1 MCLLTSFTLIEPY
14 FKSDPL
20 KNKILLLLFSF
31 CWLIVDAQ
39 KTTISGVVVDDL
51 NFFPLQN
58 ATITL
63 AKSSDSLLIG
73 YKRANQ
79 KGSFIFDKIPFGKY
93 DVFISYPD
101 YLGYAG
107 EVTIDEQNSTVKLD
121 TVFMLKNSR
130 LLDEVTILDGSKIKF
145 KGDTIQFVAD
155 SFKVGPNANVE
166 DLLKKLSGLQ
176 VNSKGE
182 IRAFGEKVEKVYVDG
197 EEFFGDDPTIATRN
211 IQAKAIDKVQ
221 VFDKTSEMEELTG
234 ISDGDK
240 IKAINLTLKDEYKKG
255 YFGKATAGIG
265 TKPTYYDGSLLLQ
278 GYTGR
283 SKLAVYGIAS
293 NTGTTG
299 LNFDDMN
306 KFLGSQGN
314 MTMTEEG
321 DMMFY
326 SSGEDDFD
334 WDGRYNGQ
342 GLPSSLAG
350 GASYSTKL
358 SKDKIRIN
366 ANYGYSDQRLDKISS
381 VNKTN
386 FLPEESFASEETELL
401 TNRVINNSGKLA
413 LEMDIDSFTS
423 LKYNF
428 SGSKKDLSSNKEIN
442 STISGLDSVAITD
455 IDREL
460 NSEGFKNS
468 INNTLSLTKK
478 FKKKKR
484 LLTFNGGYNYS
495 EDEGTTKLLSNN
507 IYFRE
512 NKTEILDQ
520 LQIKDN
526 SNTRINGR
534 ITYNEPLGEKWS
546 TQGNYY
552 YNLATNQSSKKV
564 NAFDEASQSYSRFID
579 TLSNIFDYRINTNG
593 GGLALAMKDEKYNFR
608 FGTNLDY
615 TTYTRDN
622 KIDSTRIVD
631 NALRW
636 LPTATFNYKFSRTDN
651 LRFSYNG
658 YTTQPTINQIQP
670 VRDNS
675 DPLNQVKGNPD
686 LEQSYSQNFNLSYN
700 MWKALSEVSIWSYG
714 GFSNVFNQIVNYK
727 IVDTSGRNIYT
738 YTNVDGSYN
747 GYMGANFNKKLS
759 RLFSFRL
766 GLNASL
772 GKSIS
777 VVNLE
782 ESKVLNTSI
791 RPTLGL
797 EFEKEEV
804 FDLSLTYAPAF
815 VNSSG
820 GLVQEAGN
828 YTSHHFDAYFRYN
841 ITKSLEFT
849 TEINYDIQPAQ
860 SSFSEKFSQAIW
872 NADIQYTL
880 DKSKNFIVKCA
891 VNDILDQNKGYRRSI
906 SANETQVSRN
916 NTIRR
921 YFFLSFIYNIKSKI

>member
-1 MCLLTSFTLIEPY
+1 M
-14 FKSDPL
+14 
-20 KNKILLLLFSF
+20 KNKLLLLLFSF

-39 KTTISGVVVDDL
+39 RSTISGVVVDDL

-73 YKRANQ
+73 YKRTNL
-79 KGSFIFDKIPFGKY
+79 KGSFAFDKIDTGRY
-93 DVFISYPD
+93 DIFISYPD

-107 EVTIDEQNSTVKLD
+107 EVIIGEQNRNVKLD

-145 KGDTIQFVAD
+145 KGDTIQFIAD

-240 IKAINLTLKDEYKKG
+240 FKAINLTLKDEYKKG
-255 YFGKATAGIG
+255 YFGKATAGLG

-278 GYTGR
+278 GYTGG
-283 SKLAVYGIAS
+283 SKLALYGIAS

-314 MTMTEEG
+314 MSVSDDG
-321 DMMFY
+321 DMTFFM
-326 SSGEDDFD
+326 SNDDDFD

-366 ANYGYSDQRLDKISS
+366 ANYGYSDQKLNKTSS
-381 VNKTN
+381 VSSTN
-386 FLPEESFASEETELL
+386 FLPTDSYISEDSEIL
-401 TNRVINNSGKLA
+401 TNRIINNSAKLS
-413 LEMDIDSFTS
+413 LEVDIDSLTS

-428 SGSKKDLSSNKEIN
+428 SGSKKELSSSKEIK
-442 STISGLDSVAITD
+442 SYITGIDSSAITD
-455 IDREL
+455 INRNLD
-460 NSEGFKNS
+460 SEGDKNS
-468 INNTLSLTKK
+468 INNTLSIIRK

-484 LLTFNGGYNYS
+484 LLTFNGFYNYS
-495 EDEGTTKLLSNN
+495 EDVGTTSLLSNN
-507 IYFRE
+507 TYYRE
-512 NKTEILDQ
+512 NETEVLDQ
-520 LQIKDN
+520 LQIRDN
-526 SNTRINGR
+526 NNTRLNAR
-534 ITYNEPLGEKWS
+534 LTYNEPIGTKWS
-546 TQGNYY
+546 SQVNYY
-552 YNLATNQSSKKV
+552 YTYSINESSRRV
-564 NAFDEASQSYSRFID
+564 NAFDEANQTYSRFVD

-593 GGLALAMKDEKYNFR
+593 GGLSLAMKDEKYNFR
-608 FGTNLDY
+608 FGTNIDY
-615 TTYTRDN
+615 TNFDRYN
-622 KIDSTRIVD
+622 LIDSTRVVD

-636 LPTATFNYKFSRTDN
+636 LPAAMFSYKFSRTDN

-675 DPLNQVKGNPD
+675 DPLNQIKGNPD
-686 LEQSYSQNFNLSYN
+686 LEQSYNQSFNLSYH
-700 MWKALSEVSIWSYG
+700 MWKALSEVSVWSYA
-714 GFSNVFNQIVNYK
+714 GFSNSYNQIVNNN
-727 IVDTSGRNIYT
+727 IIDTSGRNIST
-738 YTNVDGSYN
+738 YINADGVYN
-747 GYMGANFNKKLS
+747 GYVGANFNKRFTK
-759 RLFSFRL
+759 LFSFRL
-766 GLNASL
+766 GLSGNL
-772 GKSIS
+772 NRS
-777 VVNLE
+777 VSFVNSE
-782 ESKVLNTSI
+782 ESKVLSKNI
-791 RPTLGL
+791 RPSIGL

-804 FDLSLTYAPAF
+804 FDLNVGYAPAF

-820 GLVQEAGN
+820 GLVREAGN
-828 YTSHHFDAYFRYN
+828 YTSHHFDAYFRFA

-872 NADIQYTL
+872 NADLQYTL
-880 DKSKNFIVKCA
+880 DKSKNFILKCA
-891 VNDILDQNKGYRRSI
+891 INDILDQNTGYRRSI
-906 SANETQVSRN
+906 SSNLTQESRY

-921 YFFLSFIYNIKSKI
+921 YVFLSFIYNIKSKI